1 MLILKLS
8 DRYFILQNN
17 AKMEESSFVLRGI
30 PHEVY
35 AGFDMTDS
43 DLNDFWCIS
52 RPMRTHFKNVKKNF
66 FDPPDKF

>member
-1 MLILKLS
+1 
-8 DRYFILQNN
+8 
-17 AKMEESSFVLRGI
+17 MERELARDRGI

-52 RPMRTHFKNVKKNF
+52 RPMRTQFKNVKKIF
-66 FDPPDKF
+66 FDPPEKF